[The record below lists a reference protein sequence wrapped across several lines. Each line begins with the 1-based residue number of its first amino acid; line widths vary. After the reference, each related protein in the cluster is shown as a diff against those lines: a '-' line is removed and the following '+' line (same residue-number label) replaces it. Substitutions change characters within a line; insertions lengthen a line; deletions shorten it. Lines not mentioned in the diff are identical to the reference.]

1 MAGVMILYRG
11 DCSDDAT
18 LRLLL
23 ERLSCESEPETL
35 QQLILWFRYHHK
47 DARALGAICRLYN
60 HPDHMVRTCVADA
73 LGAYRDN
80 DEAAD
85 TLRRLTH
92 DPHPNVCEAAREELR
107 GIAV

>member
-35 QQLILWFRYHHK
+35 QQLILWFRYHHT
-47 DARALGAICRLYN
+47 DVRALGAICRLYN
-60 HPDHMVRTCVADA
+60 HQDHMVRTCVADA
-73 LGAYRDN
+73 LGAYSDN
-80 DEAAD
+80 AEAVQANSIK
-85 TLRRLTH
+85 TLLVHAHNQSVVLDSR
-92 DPHPNVCEAAREELR
+92 A
-107 GIAV
+107 